1 MKGDIRCIEG
11 RLFRHDPQHDDPEL
25 ETDVGQCEECFGD
38 GCEQDTDWQN
48 RARALEAEN
57 ARLRAWANKRLQGYR
72 AQWLRAAKAALDG
85 DMRDIRLRV
94 QLEEASPVAIVTSSL
109 AQQPSAEA
117 ASAEAMA
124 DWSDLPRNMFV
135 TSARKIDP
143 IFWEATVCQV
153 PMAIGPEVMY
163 VRSDMIAAY
172 IASVRQ
178 EAEAAMKERCA
189 KVARDGCLVSPDGC
203 CPAEDERL
211 ICEAIAAAIQAL
223 AS

>member
-1 MKGDIRCIEG
+1 
-11 RLFRHDPQHDDPEL
+11 
-25 ETDVGQCEECFGD
+25 
-38 GCEQDTDWQN
+38 
-48 RARALEAEN
+48 
-57 ARLRAWANKRLQGYR
+57 
-72 AQWLRAAKAALDG
+72 
-85 DMRDIRLRV
+85 
-94 QLEEASPVAIVTSSL
+94 
-109 AQQPSAEA
+109 
-117 ASAEAMA
+117 
-124 DWSDLPRNMFV
+124 MFV